1 MLKEAKNY
9 LKGYK
14 QTTESAFFRNVH
26 ERGRDIIEKKTF
38 YGSTKKA
45 GTYDCII
52 IEKYGW
58 IIKVYDEPAMGF
70 GRVNISYW
78 IPANSKQL

>member
-26 ERGRDIIEKKTF
+26 ERGRDIVEKKTF

-45 GTYDCII
+45 GTYDSVTV
-52 IEKYGW
+52 ENYGW
-58 IIKVYDEPAMGF
+58 IIKVYDEPATGF
-70 GRVNISYW
+70 GRVNVSYW
-78 IPANSKQL
+78 IPCGCNY